1 MEATDCDLAWN
12 VTEVPLAMDARGISL
27 WGFLLGIAEQVLYM
41 GQLADDDKVL
51 LDNGGKGGGGH
62 GLGAGAEELCIGG
75 EQILGGDV
83 IGQLT
88 DDGHIAVVQV
98 AELEFFNQVPCTAV
112 GRE

>member
-1 MEATDCDLAWN
+1 
-12 VTEVPLAMDARGISL
+12 
-27 WGFLLGIAEQVLYM
+27 M

-62 GLGAGAEELCIGG
+62 GLGAGAEEVGIGG

-83 IGQLT
+83 IGQLA